1 MLACMHAGGDDLA
14 AHVLPHQLQELV
26 VLAGLDPAASVV
38 LKLLGLLHRR
48 IEERGCRK
56 LFLDDLLNVA
66 AFYRE
71 TPLAVLLQLQS
82 QQVAAATGVGD
93 GRAGDRQQ
101 TCCSSGAEVW
111 VQEQSSAAGELSVE
125 EELWGDGNGQDM
137 LAHRIAQHTPVPAPC
152 AGVQCFGQLV

>member
-1 MLACMHAGGDDLA
+1 MQLRALVFVLGRVCMHAGGDDLA

-26 VLAGLDPAASVV
+26 VLAGLDPAASAV

-56 LFLDDLLNVA
+56 LFLDDLLDVA

-82 QQVAAATGVGD
+82 QQAAKAAVAGSEDEQQLVG
-93 GRAGDRQQ
+93 
-101 TCCSSGAEVW
+101 GAEVW
-111 VQEQSSAAGELSVE
+111 VQEQSSAAAAGERSE
-125 EELWGDGNGQDM
+125 EEEEGAWGDGNGQDM
-137 LAHRIAQHTPVPAPC
+137 LAHHIAQHTPWASS
-152 AGVQCFGQLV
+152 